1 MERLRVAIIED
12 EPEARLRFE
21 RILGAEPWLMLCGS
35 AADAAGGRALI
46 ERDAADLY
54 LVDLGLPDGDGRDLI
69 RLATRCRPDIDM
81 LVVTVFGDDAHVIT
95 AIEAGATG
103 YLLKDSEPQ
112 QVLDWI
118 RTLRSGGSPL
128 NPVIA
133 RRLLQRFRQMADGPA
148 PPPGSEVGGD
158 PGGHGGQGG
167 AARRDGHNGHEGARW
182 PDDRVP
188 GRAAATGDGR
198 AADRA
203 IWTGP
208 LGGTGHGDSRPGP
221 LADDRGG
228 GPVGTARFPGR
239 LAYRDGRR
247 EAFEPSGEPNPLSGR
262 ETEILR
268 LLAKGLSYAEIGELL
283 GISAHTV
290 TQHIKKIYRKLS
302 VHSRG
307 EAVFEATQMGIL
319 KVPMGR

>member
-12 EPEARLRFE
+12 EPEFRLRFE
-21 RILGAEPWLMLCGS
+21 RILGAESWIELCGS

-69 RLATRCRPDIDM
+69 RMATQHRPDVDM
-81 LVVTVFGDDAHVIT
+81 LVVTVFGDDAHVIA

-103 YLLKDSEPQ
+103 YLLKDTEPR

-133 RRLLQRFRQMADGPA
+133 RRLLQRFRAAAGGPGGAGARGADGEA
-148 PPPGSEVGGD
+148 
-158 PGGHGGQGG
+158 Q
-167 AARRDGHNGHEGARW
+167 
-182 PDDRVP
+182 
-188 GRAAATGDGR
+188 
-198 AADRA
+198 
-203 IWTGP
+203 
-208 LGGTGHGDSRPGP
+208 PGP
-221 LADDRGG
+221 YADAD
-228 GPVGTARFPGR
+228 
-239 LAYRDGRR
+239 
-247 EAFEPSGEPNPLSGR
+247 EPNPLSAR

-268 LLAKGLSYAEIGELL
+268 LLAKGLSYAEIGDLL

-319 KVPMGR
+319 KALTERR